1 MSADPVAEI
10 VLDHPGWEAVSGVSE
25 RCEAAV
31 ASALSLIA
39 GPRAGAAVILLTSD
53 ATLQSL
59 NQRFRGKD
67 RPTNVLSF
75 PAPESENYP
84 GDVALAFE
92 TCQAEAATRGIALVD
107 HAAHLAVHGV
117 LHLNGFDHEGDA
129 EAEQME
135 ALEVAALA
143 RLGIANPY
151 GDKE

>member
-10 VLDHPGWEAVSGVSE
+10 VLDHPGWEAASGVAE
-25 RCEAAV
+25 RCEVAV
-31 ASALSLIA
+31 ASALSLITD
-39 GPRAGAAVILLTSD
+39 PRAGAAVILLTSD

-117 LHLNGFDHEGDA
+117 LHLNGFDHENEA
-129 EAEQME
+129 EAEEME